1 MHHPIGVLRTRT
13 WRLAAAAL
21 GVAVAIAPAQAQA
34 PVQAPIRIGAI
45 LELSG
50 RFVSYGAA
58 CKRGIDMAT
67 ATYGETVAGRK
78 YEFVFRDVQSEAR
91 GTVSAFIE
99 LANTNHID
107 YIIGPIASPIV
118 AAAIPPWQQTK
129 PLWIVPG
136 SSATELE
143 EKAGQEPN
151 FFHSYPYAYH
161 YHHSLAAGLVH
172 YLGPGKKLAMIYS
185 DDSYGRTHVPAAEKY
200 FKAAGFQIIAEEALR
215 TNSPDMTPV
224 LTRVARMKPDVLLA
238 IVQTTDGI
246 TLTKQ
251 AYTMRIK
258 IPYISALAAVK
269 TPEWQQAVG
278 EAQQGWIGI
287 STFLPNTEDW
297 PADKTYP
304 NLFPGTKPWEA
315 KFRERYGRDA
325 DDNELICYS
334 NAIQLLLAMDKAG
347 GGDDKSKVV
356 AALRDLQVTTPMGP
370 AAFAPSEGTKQQEFA
385 ELLVFQRQNGQNVI
399 LWPLQAANG
408 KLVPIE

>member
-1 MHHPIGVLRTRT
+1 MHYFIGIRAART
-13 WRLAAAAL
+13 WRLAAALL
-21 GVAVAIAPAQAQA
+21 GAAVAITPALAQA
-34 PVQAPIRIGAI
+34 PEQAPIRIGAI

-50 RFVSYGAA
+50 RFVAYGAS
-58 CKRGIDMAT
+58 CKRGIDMAA
-67 ATYGETVAGRK
+67 ATYGDTVAGHK

-99 LANTNHID
+99 LANTGHVD

-118 AAAIPPWQQTK
+118 AAAIPPWQQSK

-151 FFHSYPYAYH
+151 FFHTYPYAYH
-161 YHHSLAAGLVH
+161 YHRSLAAAMAH
-172 YLGPGKKLAMIYS
+172 YLGSGKTLAMIYS
-185 DDSYGRTHVPAAEKY
+185 DDAYGRTHLPAAEKY
-200 FKAAGFQIIAEEALR
+200 FKAAGFKIVAEEALR
-215 TNSPDMTPV
+215 TNSPDMTPI
-224 LTRVARMKPDVLLA
+224 LTRIARTKPDILLA
-238 IVQTTDGI
+238 LVQTTDGI

-304 NLFPGTKPWEA
+304 KLFPGTKAWEA
-315 KFRERYGRDA
+315 KFKERYGRDA

-334 NAIQLLLAMDKAG
+334 NAIQLLLAMEKAG
-347 GGDDKSKVV
+347 GGGDKAKV
-356 AALRDLQVTTPMGP
+356 AAALHDIKVTTPMGP
-370 AAFAPSEGTKQQEFA
+370 AVFEPSEGTKQQEFSD
-385 ELLVFQRQNGQNVI
+385 LLVFQRQNDKNVI
-399 LWPLQAANG
+399 LWPLAAAGG

>member
-1 MHHPIGVLRTRT
+1 MHNPIGVPGTRP
-13 WRLAAAAL
+13 WRLAAAVLGAAVMVVPAL
-21 GVAVAIAPAQAQA
+21 AQTPEQT
-34 PVQAPIRIGAI
+34 PIRIGAI

-50 RFVSYGAA
+50 RFVAYGAA

-67 ATYGETVAGRK
+67 ATYGTTVAGRK

-99 LANTNHID
+99 LTSTDHID
-107 YIIGPIASPIV
+107 YVIGPIASPVV

-143 EKAGQEPN
+143 ERAGQEPN
-151 FFHSYPYAYH
+151 FFHTYPYAYH
-161 YHHSLAAGLVH
+161 YHHSLAAGLAH

-185 DDSYGRTHVPAAEKY
+185 DDSYGRTHVPAVEKY

-215 TNSPDMTPV
+215 TNSLDMTPI

-238 IVQTTDGI
+238 VVQTTDAI

-258 IPYISALAAVK
+258 IPFVSALAAVK

-278 EAQQGWIGI
+278 EAQEGWIGI
-287 STFLPNTEDW
+287 STFLPNTENW

-304 NLFPGTKPWEA
+304 TLFPGTKAWEA
-315 KFRERYGRDA
+315 RFHERYGRDA

-347 GGDDKSKVV
+347 SDDKEKVA
-356 AALRDLQVTTPMGP
+356 AALRGLKVTTPMGP
-370 AAFAPSEGTKQQEFA
+370 AAFEPSEGTRQQEFA
-385 ELLVFQRQNGQNVI
+385 DLLVFQRQNGKNII
-399 LWPLQAANG
+399 LWPLEAATG
-408 KLVPIE
+408 KLVSIK